1 MSVWQ
6 IVDVGKS
13 ILDSAGGSVSLRKAC
28 SYGDMDRRH
37 T

>member
-13 ILDSAGGSVSLRKAC
+13 ILDSAGGSVSLRKVC
-28 SYGDMDRRH
+28 SYGDMDGGH
-37 T
+37 A